1 MKSRYRMIKE
11 KYGILGWCEKNNVEI
26 LNTIGNVIRCS
37 SCPFFKELKSIKK
50 EQLHC
55 IF

>member
-50 EQLHC
+50 E
-55 IF
+55 